1 MALRV
6 RPSLCDFRPADLRF
20 WDSKLEAAFMDD
32 LQPQVLKSIIG
43 TSLVI
48 ILLCISGLST
58 DFQNLSASDMA
69 SSGGQGLL
77 QDPRYLY
84 YGAHL
89 FQIAV
94 ASFTGALSL
103 LRINFAWLRSLDW
116 ELVVTAHSIVLL
128 VGSYSLS
135 EWYVAALYGAPHVI
149 KLSCSCSEQA
159 IILSS
164 SLGLWGLTVVSSV
177 RCCRLWLT
185 PATAVIT
192 YVVFRSAAGAPDP
205 FAVQLLLPELLC
217 LCFFS
222 MYGARRH
229 ERHVRE
235 KWLGQRQLRAQA
247 AVLEDNAAIKR
258 AMEMLAGTLSDIV
271 VELNAD
277 LMVKNTGSVV
287 HDSFFMTS
295 VGGLCFPEELA
306 SPADK
311 DRLLELFGRARLSG
325 VLESCPM
332 QLKRGKGQDFEVQVM
347 VVAVASEMPM
357 YLVGIREDSEHQRC
371 VTFAQEE
378 LFTPAREE
386 LLRVTQ
392 MSDLIFAPARD
403 ELGRVTQMSDLTS
416 QSCLSVT
423 NSTAFT
429 GRTGRTERIFADLA
443 RINSPLGLEDET
455 VQRRLEQ
462 VCRLGCAEHWLLDW
476 EELEFPQTRQ
486 QIGCGSFG
494 DVLLAE
500 LHGTQVAVKAPR
512 HVANASS
519 SSSRALSVKA
529 LPSFTNELRMLRRL
543 RHPKIV
549 LFHGAL
555 IDPEDGYLAL
565 VSEVVDGPTLEHA
578 VRRESPALL
587 SDAARWRV
595 LLDVS
600 KALRFMHAQ
609 EPAVL
614 HGDLKGSNVMLEQ
627 HRGMQAKLLD
637 FGLSRLQTS
646 AMRPMGGSFNWRAP
660 ELFRSHGQ
668 GATPAADVF
677 SFGRLAFLTFTGLS
691 PFCGAPPDLPLD
703 SFAATECEAL
713 WALSWPADHQV
724 PGIRQLSEDCNNVDP
739 LKRPSMAQVQKE
751 IKRQLDILLH
761 QSQPCGESVALAVS
775 KDTGDG
781 NAPNGRSCCQS
792 LSL

>member
-1 MALRV
+1 
-6 RPSLCDFRPADLRF
+6 
-20 WDSKLEAAFMDD
+20 
-32 LQPQVLKSIIG
+32 
-43 TSLVI
+43 
-48 ILLCISGLST
+48 
-58 DFQNLSASDMA
+58 
-69 SSGGQGLL
+69 
-77 QDPRYLY
+77 
-84 YGAHL
+84 
-89 FQIAV
+89 
-94 ASFTGALSL
+94 
-103 LRINFAWLRSLDW
+103 
-116 ELVVTAHSIVLL
+116 
-128 VGSYSLS
+128 
-135 EWYVAALYGAPHVI
+135 
-149 KLSCSCSEQA
+149 
-159 IILSS
+159 
-164 SLGLWGLTVVSSV
+164 
-177 RCCRLWLT
+177 
-185 PATAVIT
+185 
-192 YVVFRSAAGAPDP
+192 
-205 FAVQLLLPELLC
+205 
-217 LCFFS
+217 
-222 MYGARRH
+222 
-229 ERHVRE
+229 
-235 KWLGQRQLRAQA
+235 
-247 AVLEDNAAIKR
+247 
-258 AMEMLAGTLSDIV
+258 MEMLAGTLSDIV

-295 VGGLCFPEELA
+295 VGGLYFPEELA

-378 LFTPAREE
+378 LLTPACEEE

-392 MSDLIFAPARD
+392 MIRTARD
-403 ELGRVTQMSDLTS
+403 ELGRGTQMSDLTS
-416 QSCLSVT
+416 QSSLAFT

-429 GRTGRTERIFADLA
+429 ERTGRTERIFADLA

-486 QIGCGSFG
+486 QIGSGSFG

-543 RHPKIV
+543 RHPNIV

-637 FGLSRLQTS
+637 FG
-646 AMRPMGGSFNWRAP
+646 
-660 ELFRSHGQ
+660 
-668 GATPAADVF
+668 
-677 SFGRLAFLTFTGLS
+677 
-691 PFCGAPPDLPLD
+691 
-703 SFAATECEAL
+703 
-713 WALSWPADHQV
+713 
-724 PGIRQLSEDCNNVDP
+724 
-739 LKRPSMAQVQKE
+739 
-751 IKRQLDILLH
+751 
-761 QSQPCGESVALAVS
+761 
-775 KDTGDG
+775 
-781 NAPNGRSCCQS
+781 
-792 LSL
+792 

>member
-1 MALRV
+1 AWEM
-6 RPSLCDFRPADLRF
+6 DF
-20 WDSKLEAAFMDD
+20 
-32 LQPQVLKSIIG
+32 
-43 TSLVI
+43 
-48 ILLCISGLST
+48 
-58 DFQNLSASDMA
+58 
-69 SSGGQGLL
+69 SGGQGLL
-77 QDPRYLY
+77 RDPHYLY

-89 FQIAV
+89 FQIAL
-94 ASFTGALSL
+94 ASFTGTLTL
-103 LRINFAWLRSLDW
+103 LRYRFAWLRSLDW
-116 ELVVTAHSIVLL
+116 ELVMTAHSIVVL
-128 VGSYSLS
+128 VGAYSVSL
-135 EWYVAALYGAPHVI
+135 WYVTALYGAPHGIDV
-149 KLSCSCSEQA
+149 SCSCGEQG
-159 IILSS
+159 IILGS
-164 SLGLWGLTVVSSV
+164 SLVLWGVTVAVPV
-177 RCCRLWLT
+177 RCCRLWLI

-192 YVVFRSAAGAPDP
+192 YVVFMSAAGAPDP
-205 FAVQLLLPELLC
+205 YAVQLLLPELLC
-217 LCFFS
+217 FCFFS

-229 ERHVRE
+229 EWHVRE
-235 KWLGQRQLRAQA
+235 KWLGQRQLQAQA
-247 AVLEDNAAIKR
+247 AAPWLQFVVLEGHAAIKR

-271 VELNAD
+271 VELSAD

-295 VGGLCFPEELA
+295 VGGLYFPEELA

-378 LFTPAREE
+378 LLTPACEEE

-392 MSDLIFAPARD
+392 MCDLMFAPARD
-403 ELGRVTQMSDLTS
+403 ELGRGTQMSDLTS
-416 QSCLSVT
+416 QSSLAFT

-429 GRTGRTERIFADLA
+429 ERTGRTERIFADLA

-543 RHPKIV
+543 RHPNIV

-565 VSEVVDGPTLEHA
+565 VFEVVDGPTLEHA
-578 VRRESPALL
+578 VRHESPALL
-587 SDAARWRV
+587 SGAARWRV

-609 EPAVL
+609 EEPAVL
-614 HGDLKGSNVMLEQ
+614 HGDVKGSNVMLEQ

-646 AMRPMGGSFNWRAP
+646 DMRPMGGSFNWRAP
-660 ELFRSHGQ
+660 ELFRSAGQ

-691 PFCGAPPDLPLD
+691 PFYGAPPDLPLD
-703 SFAATECEAL
+703 SFAAPECEAL
-713 WALSWPADHQV
+713 WALNWPADHQV

-751 IKRQLDILLH
+751 IKRQLHILLH
-761 QSQPCGESVALAVS
+761 QSVACGESVALAVS

-781 NAPNGRSCCQS
+781 NAPNGRSCCHS